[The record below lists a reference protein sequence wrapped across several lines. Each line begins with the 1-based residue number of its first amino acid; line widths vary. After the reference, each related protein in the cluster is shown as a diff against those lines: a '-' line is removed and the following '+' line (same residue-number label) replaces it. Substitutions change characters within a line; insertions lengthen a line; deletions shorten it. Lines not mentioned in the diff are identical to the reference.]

1 MLRIRNLQTFY
12 GRIRVLDN
20 VSLSVK
26 PGEIVTLIG
35 ANGAGKS
42 TILNCISRLIT
53 CRHGEIFFEGNLLNG
68 QPPEVVVRLGICQV
82 PEGRQIFQPLTVQEN
97 LELGAYLRYSKRD
110 KSSIYRDMDLVFS
123 LFPVLAERSQQ
134 ISGTLSGGEQQML
147 AIGRALMS
155 RPKLLLLDEPSM
167 GLAPKVVADIFHTI
181 VRLRREGLT
190 ILIVEQNAKAALKI
204 ADRGYVLETGKIILQ
219 GTAAE
224 LLEEACVVNR
234 AGAIDEHRRGRERAS
249 RDCGFFA
256 RFVATER

>member
-1 MLRIRNLQTFY
+1 LLKIRNLQTFY

-42 TILNCISRLIT
+42 TILNCISRLIP
-53 CRHGEIFFEGNLLNG
+53 CRQGEIFFQGTRLNG
-68 QPPEVVVRLGICQV
+68 QPPEFVVRLGICQV

-97 LELGAYLRYSKRD
+97 LELGAYLRYGRRD
-110 KSSIYRDMDLVFS
+110 KGSVHQDMETIFS
-123 LFPVLAERSQQ
+123 LFPVLAERLRQ

-167 GLAPKVVADIFHTI
+167 GLAPKVVADIFRT
-181 VRLRREGLT
+181 VVQLRDQGLT
-190 ILIVEQNAKAALKI
+190 ILIVEQNARAALKV
-204 ADRGYVLETGKIILQ
+204 ADRGYVLETGRIILQ

-224 LLEEACVVNR
+224 LLEDNDVKR
-234 AGAIDEHRRGRERAS
+234 AYLGRDYRE
-249 RDCGFFA
+249 F
-256 RFVATER
+256 TEGRS